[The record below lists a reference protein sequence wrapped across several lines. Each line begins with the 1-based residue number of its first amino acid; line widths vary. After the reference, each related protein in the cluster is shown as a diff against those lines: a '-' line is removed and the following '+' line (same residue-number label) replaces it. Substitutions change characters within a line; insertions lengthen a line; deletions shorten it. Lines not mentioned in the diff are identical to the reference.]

1 MSLTCVDCKAFT
13 VPLSLIVTAF
23 VPYSG
28 TALFMVINKA
38 GSWNARTRMTSEII
52 YFSFKTI
59 FFFSCGIHLSD
70 KSFIR
75 SPIRK
80 KKRKEG

>member
-59 FFFSCGIHLSD
+59 FFSVVEYICLIKALLGAQ
-70 KSFIR
+70 
-75 SPIRK
+75 
-80 KKRKEG
+80 

>member
-38 GSWNARTRMTSEII
+38 GSWNARTRMTLEII

-59 FFFSCGIHLSD
+59 FFSVVEYICLIKALS
-70 KSFIR
+70 
-75 SPIRK
+75 
-80 KKRKEG
+80 GAQ